1 MVRLA
6 LSRERVVFDG
16 ETLQLPLPDGPGR
29 ALKLTIGAVQDQ
41 IPIYLA
47 AIGPRNTT
55 LAGEI
60 ADGWLPTFFSPEN
73 VGEFRELLQAGA
85 DRAGRTLDDFDIAP
99 TVQVFISDDH
109 AAARDLMR
117 PILALYI
124 GGMGSRKQN
133 FYKSLVE
140 RYGFGDAAAK
150 VQDLYLDGKRV
161 EAGAAL
167 PDELIDMISLC
178 GPRDVV
184 RERLGAFRDAGVGTL
199 IVSPMA
205 FDLAGPP
212 RAAARRRRAERLSE
226 PARVAR
232 AGGAARGVAAALLSG
247 RVRRR
252 RPRVPDAR
260 ARRRARP
267 ARPRGHVRD
276 LDAMARARR
285 GRRDAVRRRAGV
297 PGVPDP

>member
-1 MVRLA
+1 VAVVRIA
-6 LSRERVVFDG
+6 LSRERVVFEG

-29 ALKLTIGAVQDQ
+29 PLKLTIEPVQDR

-73 VGEFRELLQAGA
+73 VGEFRQLLRAGA
-85 DRAGRTLDDFDIAP
+85 DRAGRSLDGFDIAP
-99 TVQVFISDDH
+99 TVQVYISDDH

-140 RYGFGDAAAK
+140 RYGFADAAAK

-178 GPRDVV
+178 GPRDAV
-184 RERLGAFRDAGVGTL
+184 RERLGAFREAGVGTL

-205 FDLAGPP
+205 FDLPGRLEQL
-212 RAAARRRRAERLSE
+212 RAVAELN
-226 PARVAR
+226 
-232 AGGAARGVAAALLSG
+232 G
-247 RVRRR
+247 
-252 RPRVPDAR
+252 
-260 ARRRARP
+260 
-267 ARPRGHVRD
+267 
-276 LDAMARARR
+276 
-285 GRRDAVRRRAGV
+285 
-297 PGVPDP
+297 